1 MDSVKQRL
9 LKFIEYLGIKKN
21 AFEQTIGMS
30 NGFVNN
36 TNDRMTKRSLD
47 AIQAAYPQLNTD
59 WLISGR
65 GDMLRPEVPA
75 STTPNSEVMA
85 LLQRIDRLI
94 EMHEKDI
101 EIHEL
106 NARNMDRLLT
116 LLTEKS
122 GLSLSEEK
130 AVG

>member
-1 MDSVKQRL
+1 MSSVKQRL
-9 LKFIEYLGIKKN
+9 LEFIDYLGIKKN

-47 AIQAAYPQLNTD
+47 AIKSAYPQLNTD

-65 GDMLRPEVPA
+65 GEMLRTDIPA
-75 STTPNSEVMA
+75 SDNPNNEVMA
-85 LLQRIDRLI
+85 LLQRIDKLI
-94 EMHEKDI
+94 ELHERDI

-116 LLTEKS
+116 LLTERY
-122 GLSLSEEK
+122 GLSEEK
-130 AVG
+130 AVV

>member
-1 MDSVKQRL
+1 MNAVKQRL
-9 LKFIEYLGIKKN
+9 LEFIEYLGIKKN

-47 AIQAAYPQLNTD
+47 AIRSAYPQLNTD

-65 GDMLRPEVPA
+65 GDMLRSEVPA
-75 STTPNSEVMA
+75 STNPNSEVMA

-94 EMHEKDI
+94 EMHEKEI

-106 NARNMDRLLT
+106 NARNMDRLLS
-116 LLTEKS
+116 LLTKQSES
-122 GLSLSEEK
+122 GLSEEK
-130 AVG
+130 AIG